1 MSEEPFFT
9 VNAEPD
15 TTPAITFRSD
25 AVRTLDLNIRVHSA
39 RIAAADELF
48 DCLQEAIRKTCYY
61 CLEGNMLDP
70 SHAGE
75 HCPFSQKEPC
85 MVQKWKDTL
94 KRAGKEPVN
103 IYVMLTKLKRRRK

>member
-9 VNAEPD
+9 VNAEPSA
-15 TTPAITFRSD
+15 TPAITFRSP
-25 AVRTLDLNIRVHSA
+25 DLNIRVYSA

-48 DCLQEAIRKTCYY
+48 DCLQEAVRKTCYY

-75 HCPFSQKEPC
+75 HCPFPPERPCFVKQWKE
-85 MVQKWKDTL
+85 TL